1 MLYVYRLITAGM
13 YRRDAEC
20 NYLSAADGSPAIRLC
35 ATWWDAQETVTGE
48 IKKLFSVSLI
58 ISMTSQN
65 FFSHCIQI

>member
-1 MLYVYRLITAGM
+1 MKYYGQTNTMLYVYRLITAGM

-48 IKKLFSVSLI
+48 IKKLFSDHV
-58 ISMTSQN
+58 N
-65 FFSHCIQI
+65 DFSKL